1 MKRNE
6 IVRNAN
12 REEAEKAMRDIV
24 IELYGGFNQT
34 PAEQTIGQ
42 SVKEI
47 MDAVSSTMTGEEVY
61 NILNTAADNT
71 ENRQLYP
78 KWFSKQLRTTKSG
91 TNLSQDEVETSRP
104 APQTSGNF
112 DLDTKCDFMAMWA
125 QVYYTTQFKEQHAI
139 ICNWDTQYRF
149 LLKHG
154 MMDEPQGWL
163 EEWKGR
169 AKERIKAK
177 MLANGTIR
185 EVIDSRKAIQDALD
199 NNTEIMNTVYQ
210 MRVKDLIYKSQQLSA
225 DTFSQ
230 RFNAATPELPAVF
243 VIQDDSK
250 EHFHIEIRQ

>member
-1 MKRNE
+1 METEQLRK
-6 IVRNAN
+6 IVEYAYAALDQN
-12 REEAEKAMRDIV
+12 V
-24 IELYGGFNQT
+24 
-34 PAEQTIGQ
+34 AEQTVEM
-42 SVKEI
+42 SVDFIRK
-47 MDAVSSTMTGEEVY
+47 
-61 NILNTAADNT
+61 AAGNLTIEQIQDIISAALDTT
-71 ENRQLYP
+71 ENRRLNP
-78 KWFSKQLRTTKSG
+78 KWFSDVIRNTKSG

-163 EEWKGR
+163 EEWKKR